1 MHRHRADMAR
11 QRRDKSAGLFHV
23 YTHSVWAAELFR
35 DDRDCVV
42 FLRELA
48 RAVDKAQWTCVIFCL
63 MRTHYHLLLDV
74 DDDALP
80 LGMHALNFR
89 YAVEFNRRHRMKGH
103 VLGARYDS
111 VRIEDEP
118 HLLDAYRYVARNP
131 VEAGS
136 CQAAEDWR
144 WSSFAAAVGAAE
156 PIEFVDPGIVVGCF
170 DGPREIAAA
179 RLRAFVAES

>member
-1 MHRHRADMAR
+1 MAR
-11 QRRDKSAGLFHV
+11 QLLDRSAGLFHV
-23 YTHSVWAAELFR
+23 YTHSVWAGQLFR
-35 DDRDCVV
+35 NDGDRVL

-48 RAVDKAQWTCVIFCL
+48 RATDKAGWTCVGYCL
-63 MRTHYHLLLDV
+63 MRTHYHLVLDV

-89 YAVEFNRRHRMKGH
+89 YAVEFNRRHGMKGH

-118 HLLDAYRYVARNP
+118 HLLSAYRYMTRNP

-136 CQAAEDWR
+136 SETPEDWR
-144 WSSFAAAVGAAE
+144 WSSFAAAVGVAE
-156 PIEFVDPGIVVGCF
+156 PIEFVDPGIVVSCF
-170 DGPREIAAA
+170 NGPREIAAA
-179 RLRAFVAES
+179 GLRAFVTES

>member
-1 MHRHRADMAR
+1 MAR
-11 QRRDKSAGLFHV
+11 QLRDKSAGLFHV

-35 DDRDCVV
+35 NDRDFVV

-48 RAVDKAQWTCVIFCL
+48 RAIDKAGWTCVGFCL
-63 MRTHYHLLLDV
+63 MRTHYHLVLDV
-74 DDDALP
+74 DHDALP

-89 YAVEFNRRHRMKGH
+89 YAVEFNRRHGMKGH
-103 VLGARYDS
+103 VLGARYGS
-111 VRIEDEP
+111 VRIEDET

-131 VEAGS
+131 VEAGT

-144 WSSFAAAVGAAE
+144 WSSFAAVGVAE

-170 DGPREIAAA
+170 NGPREIAAA
-179 RLRAFVAES
+179 RLRAFVAEP